1 MEKGGKGLDD
11 NDDDDDDDD
20 GDELF
25 LWHGWPK
32 KDVFPTRLLSE
43 ILTIRISNMQQAG
56 LEPTQKLSSSLFQ

>member
-11 NDDDDDDDD
+11 DDNDDDDDD
-20 GDELF
+20 DELF

-32 KDVFPTRLLSE
+32 KDVFPTRVLSE
-43 ILTIRISNMQQAG
+43 ILTIRISNMQQAE

>member
-11 NDDDDDDDD
+11 DDNDDDDDDD
-20 GDELF
+20 DELF

-43 ILTIRISNMQQAG
+43 ILIIRISNMQQAG
-56 LEPTQKLSSSLFQ
+56 LEPTQKMSSSLFQ